1 MCALLVVC
9 VMCALLVVC
18 DLCALLVVC
27 VMVAE
32 VKNLKGIE
40 RLELRKL

>member
-1 MCALLVVC
+1 MQEEGW

-18 DLCALLVVC
+18 IV
-27 VMVAE
+27 VAE

-40 RLELRKL
+40 RL